1 MKLNRIVVTALTLGA
16 VAAVGLG
23 AANIASAAES
33 NNPLDPS
40 YKNTLGKMRA
50 AYFDMLKKMD
60 TNMDGRISDLE
71 FVMNHD
77 PLSPEYKKRS
87 ADFKE
92 MLRMMDANKD
102 GEICLEE
109 YMADANPL
117 HPGHKFSKN

>member
-16 VAAVGLG
+16 VGLG
-23 AANIASAAES
+23 AANIAGAGDT

-40 YKNTLGKMRA
+40 YKNALEKMRT

-60 TNMDGRISDLE
+60 TNMDGRISELE

-87 ADFKE
+87 AEFKE

-117 HPGHKFSKN
+117 HPGHKFSKK